1 MLLESKRCNPNAPNT
16 AGDTA
21 LHMAFMHR
29 NFPAVKLLLDHEAN
43 VLAINNKGDAPI
55 HKTFDIDCLN
65 LLIGRKNC
73 DPNQQN
79 ANGDTALHNACGAA
93 NKGSEY
99 AYKAVRTLLCAQN
112 IDPECVNHNGE
123 TPIVVAGTHYEI
135 IKMISNL
142 IEQMKR
148 PVQTYVKIFVVGNSG
163 NGKSTLIK
171 AITTEARRSLKY
183 FLFPKARRVRP
194 HDVPSHTAGIVP
206 IPFNSKHFGLAV
218 LYDFT
223 TPVMLQLWRT

>member
-1 MLLESKRCNPNAPNT
+1 MTTDTLCLTLLLENDSCDPNQKNARNDTALHIACEHGKERVVELLLEKGAAPIHVVKNTHCLQLLLENKRCNPNAPNA

-21 LHMAFMHR
+21 LHMACMHR

-43 VLAINNKGDAPI
+43 VLAINSKGDAPI

-65 LLIGRKNC
+65 LLIGSKHC

-79 ANGDTALHNACGAA
+79 ANGDTALHIACMAA

-112 IDPECVNHNGE
+112 IDPECVNHNSE
-123 TPIVVAGTHYEI
+123 TPIEVAGTHYEI

-142 IEQMKR
+142 
-148 PVQTYVKIFVVGNSG
+148 
-163 NGKSTLIK
+163 
-171 AITTEARRSLKY
+171 
-183 FLFPKARRVRP
+183 
-194 HDVPSHTAGIVP
+194 
-206 IPFNSKHFGLAV
+206 SK
-218 LYDFT
+218 
-223 TPVMLQLWRT
+223 